1 MERKFPSIRSV
12 ESVCHET
19 CRMGRPNDHILTAEL
34 HRIAVRNTDINIMI
48 GGRSIML
55 RIPFSFDLHPI
66 DRFRTAEDLYKL
78 TLQGAKR

>member
-1 MERKFPSIRSV
+1 MERKIPSIRSV
-12 ESVCHET
+12 ECVCHET
-19 CRMGRPNDHILTAEL
+19 YRMGRPNDYILTAEL
-34 HRIAVRNTDINIMI
+34 HRIAVQNTDINVMI
-48 GGRSIML
+48 EGRSIML